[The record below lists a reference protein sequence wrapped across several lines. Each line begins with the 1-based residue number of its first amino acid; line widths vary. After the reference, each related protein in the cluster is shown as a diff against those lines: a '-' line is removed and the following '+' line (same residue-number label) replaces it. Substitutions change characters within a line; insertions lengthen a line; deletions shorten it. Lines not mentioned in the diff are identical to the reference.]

1 MIVTTLAFLL
11 SVLILAKMILV
22 IFYPQVLGKMLKPF
36 VDLIKAN
43 YLNTQIIALSTL
55 LIVGAI
61 MVSLIGFL
69 NLIAAGWFW
78 TIVYSISFIP
88 AYRHITPLAP
98 IKKLFTQADFKTDM
112 QLVYGVYIALS
123 VLTILYVISFWI

>member
-1 MIVTTLAFLL
+1 M
-11 SVLILAKMILV
+11 LAKMILV

-61 MVSLIGFL
+61 RVSLIGFL
-69 NLIAAGWFW
+69 NLIAAGWF
-78 TIVYSISFIP
+78 
-88 AYRHITPLAP
+88 
-98 IKKLFTQADFKTDM
+98 
-112 QLVYGVYIALS
+112 
-123 VLTILYVISFWI
+123 